1 MPITPFLTQLGC
13 FTLLDSANEAL
24 IELKRQVQAGEPR
37 GRIDRTVE
45 QMELLVGASYPLVA
59 AP

>member
-45 QMELLVGASYPLVA
+45 QMELQW
-59 AP
+59 APATR